1 MNIKPKKIKYNIN
14 RKEPC
19 CLLVF
24 NHSSD
29 KGTRFIEVALVDG
42 NDSPIDISGAT
53 AFASIVTKDNILLAD
68 NVPCTISDSSV
79 IVPIDNAVIRGRK
92 CDFYVEI
99 SIIQGEKALTLPF
112 PLWVRMRGSILDD
125 AETTDKS
132 IGIVPEL
139 LRDAKK
145 ELERVQELIDVKNG
159 KSAYEIACDN
169 GFFGTEAEWLLSL
182 RGQNYVLTDN
192 DKQEIAQMVFELIPE
207 AEEGVY

>member
-19 CLLVF
+19 GLLVY

-29 KGTRFIEVALVDG
+29 RGTRFIEIALEDG
-42 NDSPIDISGAT
+42 KDNPIDISDAN

-68 NVPCTISDSSV
+68 SVSCMISGNSV
-79 IVPIDNAVIRGRK
+79 TVPIDNAVIRGRK
-92 CDFYVEI
+92 CDYYVEI
-99 SIIQGEKALTLPF
+99 SIIQGEKTLTLPF
-112 PLWVRMRGSILDD
+112 PLWIRMRGSILDD

-145 ELERVQELIDVKNG
+145 ELERVQELIDVKKG

-169 GFFGTEAEWLLSL
+169 GFSGTETEWLLSL